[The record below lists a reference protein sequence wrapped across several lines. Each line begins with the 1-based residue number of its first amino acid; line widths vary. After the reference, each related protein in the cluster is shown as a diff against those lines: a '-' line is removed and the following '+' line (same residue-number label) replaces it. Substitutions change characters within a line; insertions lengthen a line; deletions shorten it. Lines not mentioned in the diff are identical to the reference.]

1 MIIVSAC
8 LIGINCAFDGRSR
21 PNRKVLGL
29 MRTGKLIPICPEQ
42 LGGLPTPRD
51 SADQIGDKVITR
63 NGKDVTAQ
71 YVLGAKEG
79 LFIAQLTGC
88 KKAILKA
95 RSPSC
100 GPKQIYDK
108 TCPTS
113 LIKDYGVFAKLLK
126 ENNIEVLSED
136 DL

>member
-1 MIIVSAC
+1 MILVSAC
-8 LIGINCAFDGRSR
+8 LVGVNCAFDGRSR
-21 PNRKVLGL
+21 SHRKVLEL

-51 SADQIGDKVITR
+51 SAEQIKGKVITR